1 MKQCI
6 ICIQIAE
13 VKFQL
18 LHLSTSL
25 LLLTASSQRPP
36 GEEIKNERGGG
47 GDDDGGGYGTE
58 MAAVVRI
65 MAEDDSLPR

>member
-6 ICIQIAE
+6 LCIQIAE
-13 VKFQL
+13 VQFQL

-36 GEEIKNERGGG
+36 GEEIEDERGGG
-47 GDDDGGGYGTE
+47 GGDDGGGYGTE
-58 MAAVVRI
+58 MAAVVR